1 MIVERDE
8 FLTLTV
14 PPAGL
19 RQPMQRSWWPG
30 SCAQGSSRSRS
41 ESSHRTRVSVPTKCS
56 TCSTP
61 VPSTKNSTRS
71 AELCVCVGGGGG
83 ATKCSTIIS
92 SEQGSYR
99 LWQFRNL
106 GKLRCLFLGLEIV
119 WDNENFG
126 HCLGKWEVHDFGDGL
141 TDNLQT
147 GDSER
152 KVEAEW
158 WKIQGKYK
166 IDFTWNHTQTCSRSL
181 SAATCGTSYCP
192 WNRHAVAIGLGGW
205 SPRLGILKQKSC
217 LNPGLPQQK
226 YSRLMQH
233 VCVLICMSVS
243 LVCILFRGPW
253 TVCEGWQHLVL
264 SQPPSVR
271 GSTRFGPWAN
281 SVHIVLSAPLW
292 LDMSPRVW

>member
-1 MIVERDE
+1 MSFWHWLYHLQDWGSQCRE
-8 FLTLTV
+8 
-14 PPAGL
+14 AGD
-19 RQPMQRSWWPG
+19 
-30 SCAQGSSRSRS
+30 
-41 ESSHRTRVSVPTKCS
+41 
-56 TCSTP
+56 P
-61 VPSTKNSTRS
+61 VPALRGQAGADRNHHTVRGS
-71 AELCVCVGGGGG
+71 ACLPSAVHAVLRFPQQKTLPGQLNCVCVCGGGG

-141 TDNLQT
+141 TDDLQT